1 MREFTVDGF
10 VGKDVQV
17 RFGQSGTAF
26 TTINVAVSRKDR
38 DEFVSDWY
46 TVRAFGDLAESCGMI
61 KKGDRIIAVGRLQ
74 QGKWTD
80 KNNVERVSMELM
92 ADDIGVSVRAKK
104 DSSSN
109 FDNFGNQE
117 EIPF

>member
-10 VGKDVQV
+10 VGKDVSV
-17 RFGQSGTAF
+17 KHTSAGAVAN
-26 TTINVAVSRKDR
+26 INIAMSRKSKE
-38 DEFVSDWY
+38 EFVSDWY
-46 TVRAFGDLAESCGMI
+46 TIVAFGDLAEACGSI
-61 KKGDRIIAVGRLQ
+61 KKGDKVIAVGQLQ
-74 QGKWTD
+74 QSKWID
-80 KNNVERVSMELM
+80 KNNNERVTMELM
-92 ADDIGVSVRAKK
+92 ASDIGISVRAKK

>member
-26 TTINVAVSRKDR
+26 TIINVAMSRKDR

-46 TVRAFGDLAESCGMI
+46 TVRAFGDLAESCGSI
-61 KKGDRIIAVGRLQ
+61 KKGDKVIAVGQLQ
-74 QGKWTD
+74 QSKWID
-80 KNNVERVSMELM
+80 KNNNERVTMELM
-92 ADDIGVSVRAKK
+92 ASDIGISVRAKK